1 VKKESGAPTKR
12 KSTARVKKVVR
23 PREAKAQQSSTRS
36 GKLEGAARKGG
47 SRKEVKEPSK
57 Y

>member
-1 VKKESGAPTKR
+1 MNWCGCKEVKKKSGAPTER
-12 KSTARVKKVVR
+12 KSTARDKKVVR

-47 SRKEVKEPSK
+47 S
-57 Y
+57 